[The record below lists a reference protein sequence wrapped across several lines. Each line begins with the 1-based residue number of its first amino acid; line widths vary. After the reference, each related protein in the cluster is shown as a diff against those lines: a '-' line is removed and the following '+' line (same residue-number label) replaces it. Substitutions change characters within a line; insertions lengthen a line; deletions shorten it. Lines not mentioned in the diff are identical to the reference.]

1 MRRRARIGGG
11 AHGKPSRAA
20 AHRRPT
26 RRARARADARAKQRV
41 RKNENTTAGAAR
53 AWTSIDDPSTTAMRA
68 SQVPQIVPI
77 SPPPPRTLNMVP
89 KKHIQRESDH
99 LVRIKQGLK
108 DKDKILIII
117 LLSSIMYTYMYS

>member
-108 DKDKILIII
+108 DKILITDHNTF
-117 LLSSIMYTYMYS
+117 SIFYHVHMYS